1 MIGWLDTILRRP
13 RAVLSAMIVLVL
25 AGLLSY
31 ITIPKESNP
40 NVTIPTFF
48 VSTTVPGISPQD
60 AERLLVKPIEV
71 KLRGLEGLK
80 QITAYS
86 TEGRGALI
94 VEFES
99 DVDMQKAA
107 RDVRVKVDDAKPDLP
122 LDATTPA
129 IAEINLSLQPTILV
143 AVSGEVPERT
153 LEARAKDLQDAL
165 QRIPTVLSADLK
177 GKRDEVLEVIVNKQK
192 LEAYGLGPADIYNV
206 VSRNN
211 LLIAAGSSE
220 GSKGRFSVKLPGL
233 IQSPEDLL
241 KLPVK
246 SVKGTVVTL
255 QQVADV
261 RRSFKDRTEYAMYNG
276 RPAITIEVVK
286 RQGTNIIETNAE
298 VRRVADEMLKAWPT
312 AMHVDYALD
321 QSNTIKD
328 VLQSLQDGV
337 ILAILLVMV
346 LVVAALGL
354 RSGILVGISIPTSFL
369 IGFFVIAMM
378 GYTLNIMIMFGLILS
393 VGILVDG
400 SIVLA
405 EYADR
410 KMAEGMA
417 PKEAYIAAAKRMFWP
432 IVSSMATTIAAFIP
446 LLFWPGIAGE
456 FMSYL
461 PVTVIT
467 VLTASLL
474 TAMVFVPAVGFFIGK
489 TDKETMEQ
497 FGHFADD
504 EHADF
509 RKMKG
514 LTGLY
519 LRFIE
524 RIIRHP
530 ILVGIAVLT
539 LMGGIVATYITH
551 PTGTEFFVDT
561 EPEQVNVYVRARGNL
576 GVAQQLALTRE
587 VEARVVKVKGIK
599 TFATSAGKSSNGGA
613 FGSQDVPADVVG
625 TIQLELEPVGSRKPW
640 KQLNKELD
648 ATVADMPG
656 IFVEVRPLEGGPQ
669 SGKDIRLQIT
679 SMDRDAAFAAARK
692 VEDHMVNG
700 MKGIINVDD
709 DLPLPGYEWT
719 LTVDREKAG
728 QFGADIASAGTLV
741 QLATT
746 GAKVGSYRPDNSKD
760 EIDIRVRLPENERSI
775 AAVKDIKLTTPS
787 GLVPMSNFMESKVV
801 PLVNV
806 LYRFDGVPSVFVKG
820 NVAPGVFANDKI
832 QELNTW
838 IGQQKWPSGVSLK
851 FRGTDEDQKKSGE
864 FLVKALVASI
874 FMMFMIL
881 IVQYNSFYHVLITL
895 STVVMSTVGVLLGML
910 VTGQYFSIIMTGTG
924 VIALIG
930 VVVSHS
936 IVLIDTFHRLRDAGQ
951 NGIEAAIRTCS
962 QRMRPVLLTSITAML
977 GLLPLMFELNVNFFT
992 RHIAIGSVTSAWW
1005 VHLSTAMVF
1014 GLMLATVLTL
1024 IMTPVLLAAPTV
1036 FKENSAKRREL
1047 KAAAL
1052 AAQEEAALGL
1062 ENMDKP
1068 RRRKS
1073 ARKGGKVAPS
1083 KEEVIEEEEPLKHAA
1098 E

>member
-1 MIGWLDTILRRP
+1 MIGWLDSILRRP
-13 RAVLSAMIVLVL
+13 RAVLSAMLVLVI
-25 AGLLSY
+25 AGLLAY
-31 ITIPKESNP
+31 INIPKESNP
-40 NVTIPTFF
+40 NITIPIFF
-48 VSTTVPGISPQD
+48 VSTTIPGISPQD

-86 TEGRGALI
+86 TEGRGGLI

-99 DVDMQKAA
+99 DVNIEKAA
-107 RDVRVKVDDAKPDLP
+107 RDVRLKVDEAKPDLP

-129 IAEINLSLQPTILV
+129 VTEINFSLQPTILV
-143 AVSGEVPERT
+143 AVSGDVPERT

-192 LEAYGLGPADIYNV
+192 LEAYGLGPADIYNI

-211 LLIAAGSSE
+211 LLVAAGSSE
-220 GSKGRFSVKLPGL
+220 GSTGRFSVKVPGL
-233 IQSPEDLL
+233 IQSPKDMLD
-241 KLPVK
+241 LPVK
-246 SVKGTVVTL
+246 SFKGTVVTL
-255 QQVADV
+255 KEVADV
-261 RRSFKDRTEYAMYNG
+261 RRSFQDRTEYALYNG

-298 VRRVADEMLKAWPT
+298 VKRVAGELLSTWPT

-328 VLQSLQDGV
+328 VLQSLQDGI
-337 ILAILLVMV
+337 ILAIILVMV
-346 LVVAALGL
+346 LVVASLGV

-369 IGFFVIAMM
+369 IGFFIIAMM

-410 KMAEGMA
+410 KMAEGVV

-467 VLTASLL
+467 VLSASLL

-509 RKMKG
+509 RQMKG

-530 ILVGIAVLT
+530 LLVGAAVLT
-539 LMGGIVATYITH
+539 LMGGIVATYATH
-551 PTGTEFFVDT
+551 PTGVEFFVDT

-576 GVAQQLALTRE
+576 GVAQQLAITRD
-587 VEARVVKVKGIK
+587 VEARVVKVDGIK
-599 TFATSAGKSSNGGA
+599 TYATSAGKSSNGGA
-613 FGSQDVPADVVG
+613 FGNQDVPADVIG
-625 TIQLELEPVGSRKPW
+625 TIQLELFPVGHRKKW
-640 KQLNKELD
+640 KVLQKELE
-648 ATVADMPG
+648 ASVANIPG
-656 IFVEVRPLEGGPQ
+656 IYVEVRPLEGGPQ

-679 SMDRDAAFAAARK
+679 SIDREAAFAAARK
-692 VEDHMVNG
+692 IEDHMVNN
-700 MKGIINVDD
+700 MKGIIDIDD

-728 QFGADIASAGTLV
+728 RFGADIASAGTLV
-741 QLATT
+741 QLATN
-746 GAKVGSYRPDNSKD
+746 GAKVGSYRPDDSKD

-775 AAVKDIKLTTPS
+775 TAVKDIKLTTNV
-787 GLVPMSNFMESKVV
+787 GLVPMSNFLKSDVE

-806 LYRFDGVPSVFVKG
+806 LYRFDGVPSIFVKG
-820 NVAPGVFANDKI
+820 NAAPGFFANDKI
-832 QELNTW
+832 AELDKW
-838 IGQQKWPSGVSLK
+838 IGQQKWPTGVNFK
-851 FRGTDEDQKKSGE
+851 FRGTDEDQKKSGD
-864 FLVKALVASI
+864 FLVKALVSSI

-936 IVLIDTFHRLRDAGQ
+936 IVLIDTYHRLRDAGQ
-951 NGIEAAIRTCS
+951 NGVEAAIRTCS
-962 QRMRPVLLTSITAML
+962 QRMRPVLLTSVTAML
-977 GLLPLMFELNVNFFT
+977 GLLPLAFELNVNLFT
-992 RHIAIGSVTSAWW
+992 RHVFIGSVTSAWW

-1014 GLMLATVLTL
+1014 GLLLATVLTL

-1036 FKENSAKRREL
+1036 FRENHAIRKEKRAAK
-1047 KAAAL
+1047 KAA
-1052 AAQEEAALGL
+1052 
-1062 ENMDKP
+1062 
-1068 RRRKS
+1068 
-1073 ARKGGKVAPS
+1073 KVAATNP
-1083 KEEVIEEEEPLKHAA
+1083 VIENDIIEEPMKQAA

>member
-1 MIGWLDTILRRP
+1 MNWLDTVLRRP
-13 RAVLSAMIVLVL
+13 RAVLSAMLVLVV

-31 ITIPKESNP
+31 ISIPKESNP
-40 NVTIPTFF
+40 NITIPTFF
-48 VSTTVPGISPQD
+48 VSTSVPGISPQD

-80 QITAYS
+80 QLTAYS
-86 TEGRGALI
+86 TEGRGGLI
-94 VEFES
+94 VEFET
-99 DVDMQKAA
+99 DVNIEKAS
-107 RDVRVKVDDAKPDLP
+107 RDVRQKVDEAKPDLP
-122 LDATTPA
+122 EDATTPSV
-129 IAEINLSLQPTILV
+129 AEINLSLQPTILV
-143 AVSGEVPERT
+143 AVSGGVPERT
-153 LEARAKDLQDAL
+153 LEARAKDLQDAI
-165 QRIPTVLSADLK
+165 QRIPSVLSADFG
-177 GKRDEVLEVIVNKQK
+177 GKRDEVLEIIVNKQK
-192 LEAYGLGPADIYNV
+192 LEAYGLGPADIYNI

-211 LLIAAGSSE
+211 LLVAAGSSDTDN
-220 GSKGRFSVKLPGL
+220 GRFSVKVPGL
-233 IQSPEDLL
+233 VQEPSDLL
-241 KLPVK
+241 TLPVK
-246 SVKGTVVTL
+246 TFQGTVVVL
-255 QQVADV
+255 QDVADV
-261 RRSFKDRTEYAMYNG
+261 RRTFLDRTEYALYNG
-276 RPAITIEVVK
+276 LPAITINVVK
-286 RQGTNIIETNAE
+286 RQGTNIIDTNAE
-298 VRRVADEMLKAWPT
+298 VKRVAEELLKTWPS

-337 ILAILLVMV
+337 ILAIILVMV
-346 LVVAALGL
+346 LVVASLGL

-369 IGFFVIAMM
+369 IGFFIISMM

-400 SIVLA
+400 AIVLT

-410 KMAEGMA
+410 KMAEGLV
-417 PKEAYIAAAKRMFWP
+417 PKEAYIAAARRMFWP
-432 IVSSMATTIAAFIP
+432 IVSSMATTIAAFVP
-446 LLFWPGIAGE
+446 LLFAPGIAGK

-461 PVTVIT
+461 PVTVII
-467 VLTASLL
+467 VLSASLL

-489 TDKETMEQ
+489 TDKETMAQ

-509 RKMKG
+509 RQMKG

-524 RIIRHP
+524 RIIRRP
-530 ILVGIAVLT
+530 ILVGVAVLT
-539 LMGGIVATYITH
+539 LMGSIVATYATH
-551 PTGTEFFVDT
+551 PTGVEFFVDT

-576 GVAQQLALTRE
+576 GTSQQLALTRE
-587 VEARVVKVKGIK
+587 VEARVVKVEGIK
-599 TFATSAGKSSNGGA
+599 TYATTAGKSTNGGA

-625 TIQLELEPVGSRKPW
+625 TIQLELNPVGHRKPW
-640 KQLNKELD
+640 KELNKDLD
-648 ATVADMPG
+648 AVVAGMPG
-656 IFVEVRPLEGGPQ
+656 IYVEIRPLEGGPE

-679 SMDRDAAFAAARK
+679 SMNRDSAFAAARK
-692 VEDHMVNG
+692 IEDHMTNG
-700 MKGIINVDD
+700 MTGIIDIDD

-728 QFGADIASAGTLV
+728 RFGADIASAGTLV

-746 GAKVGSYRPDNSKD
+746 GAKVGSYRPDDSKD

-775 AAVKDIKLTTPS
+775 SAVRDIKLTTS
-787 GLVPMSNFMESKVV
+787 AGLVPMSNFLKSDVE

-806 LYRFDGVPSVFVKG
+806 LYRLDGVPSVFVKG
-820 NVAPGVFANDKI
+820 NVAAGFFATDKI
-832 QELNTW
+832 QELNAW
-838 IGQQKWPSGVSLK
+838 IEQQKWPSEVKFK
-851 FRGTDEDQKKSGE
+851 FRGNDEDQEKFGN
-864 FLVKALVASI
+864 FLVKAMIASV
-874 FMMFMIL
+874 FMIFMIL

-895 STVVMSTVGVLLGML
+895 STVIMSTVGVLLGML
-910 VTGQYFSIIMTGTG
+910 VTGQYFSMIMTGTG

-977 GLLPLMFELNVNFFT
+977 GLLPLVFELNVNLFT

-1014 GLMLATVLTL
+1014 GLLLATILTL

-1036 FKENSAKRREL
+1036 FHEARVARRER
-1047 KAAAL
+1047 KIIKKMVDAATTGEGRPGNDNA
-1052 AAQEEAALGL
+1052 
-1062 ENMDKP
+1062 M
-1068 RRRKS
+1068 
-1073 ARKGGKVAPS
+1073 
-1083 KEEVIEEEEPLKHAA
+1083 KHAA

>member
-1 MIGWLDTILRRP
+1 MNWLDSVLRRP
-13 RAVLSAMIVLVL
+13 RAVLSAMLVLVV

-31 ITIPKESNP
+31 ISIPKESNP
-40 NVTIPTFF
+40 NITIPTFF
-48 VSTTVPGISPQD
+48 VSTNVPGISPQD

-80 QITAYS
+80 QLTAYS
-86 TEGRGALI
+86 TEGRGGLI
-94 VEFES
+94 VEFET
-99 DVDMQKAA
+99 DVNIEKAS
-107 RDVRVKVDDAKPDLP
+107 RDVRQKVDEAKPDLP
-122 LDATTPA
+122 EDATTPSV
-129 IAEINLSLQPTILV
+129 AEINLSLQPTILV
-143 AVSGEVPERT
+143 AVSGGVPERT
-153 LEARAKDLQDAL
+153 LEARAKDLQDAI
-165 QRIPTVLSADLK
+165 QRIPSVLSADFG
-177 GKRDEVLEVIVNKQK
+177 GKRDEVLEIIVNKQK
-192 LEAYGLGPADIYNV
+192 LEAYGLGPADIYNI

-211 LLIAAGSSE
+211 LLVAAGSSDTDN
-220 GSKGRFSVKLPGL
+220 GRFSVKVPGL
-233 IQSPEDLL
+233 VQEPADLL
-241 KLPVK
+241 NLPVK
-246 SVKGTVVTL
+246 TFEGTVVVL
-255 QQVADV
+255 QDVADV
-261 RRSFKDRTEYAMYNG
+261 RRTFLDRTEYALYNG
-276 RPAITIEVVK
+276 LPAITINVVK
-286 RQGTNIIETNAE
+286 RQGTNIIDTNAE
-298 VRRVADEMLKAWPT
+298 VKRVSEELLKTWPS

-337 ILAILLVMV
+337 ILAIVLVMV
-346 LVVAALGL
+346 LVVASLGI

-369 IGFFVIAMM
+369 IGFFIISMM

-400 SIVLA
+400 AIVLT

-410 KMAEGMA
+410 KMAEGLV
-417 PKEAYIAAAKRMFWP
+417 PKEAYIAAARRMFWP
-432 IVSSMATTIAAFIP
+432 IVSSMATTIAAFVP
-446 LLFWPGIAGE
+446 LLFAPGIAGK

-461 PVTVIT
+461 PVTVII
-467 VLTASLL
+467 VLSASLL

-524 RIIRHP
+524 RIIRRP
-530 ILVGIAVLT
+530 ILVGAAVLT
-539 LMGGIVATYITH
+539 LMGSIVATYAMY
-551 PTGTEFFVDT
+551 PTGVEFFVDT

-576 GVAQQLALTRE
+576 GTSQQLALTRE
-587 VEARVVKVKGIK
+587 VEARVVKVEGIK
-599 TFATSAGKSSNGGA
+599 TYATTAGKSSNGGA

-625 TIQLELEPVGSRKPW
+625 TIQLELNPVGHRKPW
-640 KQLNKELD
+640 KELNKDLD
-648 ATVADMPG
+648 AVVAGMPG
-656 IFVEVRPLEGGPQ
+656 IYVEIRPLEGGPE

-679 SMDRDAAFAAARK
+679 SMNRDSAFAAARK
-692 VEDHMVNG
+692 IEDHMTNG
-700 MKGIINVDD
+700 MTGIIDIDD

-728 QFGADIASAGTLV
+728 RFGADIASAGTLV

-746 GAKVGSYRPDNSKD
+746 GAKVGSYRPDDSKD

-775 AAVKDIKLTTPS
+775 SAVRDIKLTTS
-787 GLVPMSNFMESKVV
+787 AGLVPMSNFLKSDVE

-806 LYRFDGVPSVFVKG
+806 LYRLDGVPSVFVKG
-820 NVAPGVFANDKI
+820 NVAAGFFATDKI

-838 IGQQKWPSGVSLK
+838 IEQQKWPSEVKFK
-851 FRGTDEDQKKSGE
+851 FRGNDEDQEKFGN
-864 FLVKALVASI
+864 FLVKAMIASV
-874 FMMFMIL
+874 FMIFMIL

-895 STVVMSTVGVLLGML
+895 STVIMSTVGVLLGML
-910 VTGQYFSIIMTGTG
+910 VTGQYFSMIMTGTG

-977 GLLPLMFELNVNFFT
+977 GLLPLVFELNVNLFT

-1014 GLMLATVLTL
+1014 GLLLATILTL

-1036 FKENSAKRREL
+1036 FHEARVARRER
-1047 KAAAL
+1047 KIIKKMVDAATTGEGRPGNDNA
-1052 AAQEEAALGL
+1052 
-1062 ENMDKP
+1062 M
-1068 RRRKS
+1068 
-1073 ARKGGKVAPS
+1073 
-1083 KEEVIEEEEPLKHAA
+1083 KHAA

>member
-13 RAVLSAMIVLVL
+13 RAVLSAMLVLVV

-31 ITIPKESNP
+31 MTIPKESNP
-40 NVTIPTFF
+40 NITIPTFF
-48 VSTTVPGISPQD
+48 VSTSISGISPQD

-80 QITAYS
+80 QITAYA

-94 VEFES
+94 VEFET
-99 DVDMQKAA
+99 DVNIEKAS
-107 RDVRVKVDDAKPDLP
+107 RDVRLKVDEAKPDLP
-122 LDATTPA
+122 TDATTPA
-129 IAEINLSLQPTILV
+129 VAEINLSLEPTILV
-143 AVSGEVPERT
+143 AISGDVPERT
-153 LEARAKDLQDAL
+153 LEARSKDLQDAL

-192 LEAYGLGPADIYNV
+192 LEAYGLGPTDIYNI

-211 LLIAAGSSE
+211 LLVAAGSSE
-220 GSKGRFSVKLPGL
+220 GSTGRFTVKVPGL
-233 IQSPEDLL
+233 IQSPQDLFD
-241 KLPVK
+241 LPIK
-246 SVKGTVVTL
+246 SFQGTVVTL
-255 QQVADV
+255 KDVADV
-261 RRSFKDRTEYAMYNG
+261 RRSFQDRTDYALYNG
-276 RPAITIEVVK
+276 RPAITVEVVK

-298 VRRVADEMLKAWPT
+298 VRRVAEEMLKTWPT
-312 AMHVDYALD
+312 AMHIDYALD

-337 ILAILLVMV
+337 LLAIILVMI
-346 LVVAALGL
+346 LVVASLGL

-369 IGFFVIAMM
+369 IGFLILAIM

-400 SIVLA
+400 AIVLS

-410 KMAEGMA
+410 KMAEGIE

-432 IVSSMATTIAAFIP
+432 IVSSMATTIAAFVP
-446 LLFWPGIAGE
+446 LLFAPGIAGK

-461 PVTVIT
+461 PVTVII
-467 VLTASLL
+467 VLSASLL

-530 ILVGIAVLT
+530 ILVSVAVLT
-539 LMGGIVATYITH
+539 LMGSIVATYATH
-551 PTGTEFFVDT
+551 PTGVQFFVDT

-587 VEARVVKVKGIK
+587 VEARVIKVDGIK
-599 TFATSAGKSSNGGA
+599 TYATSAGKSGGGA
-613 FGSQDVPADVVG
+613 QGSQDIPADVVG
-625 TIQLELEPVGSRKPW
+625 TIQLELRPVGSRKPW
-640 KQLNKELD
+640 KKLNEEL
-648 ATVADMPG
+648 AAIVADMAG
-656 IFVEVRPLEGGPQ
+656 IIVEVRPLEGGPT

-679 SMDRDAAFAAARK
+679 SNDRDAAFAAARK
-692 VEDHMVNG
+692 IEAHVVGG
-700 MKGIINVDD
+700 MKGIVDVDD
-709 DLPLPGYEWT
+709 DLPLPGYEWS
-719 LTVDREKAG
+719 LTIDREKAG
-728 QFGADIASAGTLV
+728 RFGADVASAGTLV

-746 GAKVGSYRPDNSKD
+746 GAKVGSYRPDDSND

-775 AAVKDIKLTTPS
+775 TAVKDIKLTTAA
-787 GLVPMSNFMESKVV
+787 GLVPMSNFIKSTAE

-806 LYRFDGVPSVFVKG
+806 LYRLDGVPSVFVKG
-820 NVAPGVFANDKI
+820 NVAPGIFAGDKI
-832 QELNTW
+832 KELDTW
-838 IGQQKWPSGVSLK
+838 VNKQKWPEGVKFK
-851 FRGTDEDQKKSGE
+851 FRGDDEDQAKFGA
-864 FLVKALVASI
+864 FLVKAMVASV
-874 FMMFMIL
+874 FMIFMIL
-881 IVQYNSFYHVLITL
+881 IVQYNSFYHVMITL
-895 STVVMSTVGVLLGML
+895 STVIMSTVGVLLGML
-910 VTGQYFSIIMTGTG
+910 VTGQYFSMIMTGTG

-977 GLLPLMFELNVNFFT
+977 GLLPLALELNVNFFT
-992 RHIAIGSVTSAWW
+992 RHIVIGSVTSAWW

-1014 GLMLATVLTL
+1014 GLLLATVLTL

-1036 FKENSAKRREL
+1036 FSENRAAR
-1047 KAAAL
+1047 KAAKML
-1052 AAQEEAALGL
+1052 KQDVVAQDDNDL
-1062 ENMDKP
+1062 D
-1068 RRRKS
+1068 
-1073 ARKGGKVAPS
+1073 
-1083 KEEVIEEEEPLKHAA
+1083 EPPIRQAA

>member
-1 MIGWLDTILRRP
+1 MIGWLDSILRRP
-13 RAVLSAMIVLVL
+13 RAVLSAMIVLVV
-25 AGLLSY
+25 AGLLAY
-31 ITIPKESNP
+31 INIPKESNP
-40 NVTIPTFF
+40 NITIPTFI
-48 VSTTVPGISPQD
+48 VSTSVQGISPQD

-80 QITAYS
+80 QITAYA

-94 VEFES
+94 VEFET
-99 DVDMQKAA
+99 DVNIEKAS
-107 RDVRVKVDDAKPDLP
+107 RDVRLKVDEAKPDLP
-122 LDATTPA
+122 TDATTPA
-129 IAEINLSLQPTILV
+129 VAEINLSLQPTILV
-143 AVSGEVPERT
+143 AVSGDVPERT
-153 LEARAKDLQDAL
+153 LEARSKDLQDAL
-165 QRIPTVLSADLK
+165 QRIPSVLSADLK

-192 LEAYGLGPADIYNV
+192 LEAYGLGPADIYNI

-211 LLIAAGSSE
+211 LLVAAGSSE
-220 GSKGRFSVKLPGL
+220 GSTGRFSVKVPGL
-233 IQSPEDLL
+233 IQSPLDMLN
-241 KLPVK
+241 LPIK
-246 SVKGTVVTL
+246 SFQGTVVTL

-261 RRSFKDRTEYAMYNG
+261 RRSFQDRTEYALYNG
-276 RPAITIEVVK
+276 RPAITVEVVK

-298 VRRVADEMLKAWPT
+298 VKRISEEMLKTWPT
-312 AMHVDYALD
+312 AMHIDYALD

-337 ILAILLVMV
+337 LLAIILVMV
-346 LVVAALGL
+346 LVVASLGI

-369 IGFFVIAMM
+369 IGFFIISIM

-400 SIVLA
+400 AIVLS

-410 KMAEGMA
+410 KMAEGVA

-432 IVSSMATTIAAFIP
+432 IVSSMATTIAAFVP
-446 LLFWPGIAGE
+446 LLFAPGIAGK

-461 PVTVIT
+461 PVTVII
-467 VLTASLL
+467 VLSASLL

-489 TDKETMEQ
+489 TDKETVEQ

-530 ILVGIAVLT
+530 ILVGVSVLA
-539 LMGGIVATYITH
+539 LMGSIVATYATH
-551 PTGTEFFVDT
+551 PTGVEFFVDT

-587 VEARVVKVKGIK
+587 VEARVVKVEGIK
-599 TFATSAGKSSNGGA
+599 TYATAAGKSADGGG
-613 FGSQDVPADVVG
+613 FGNQDVPADVIG
-625 TIQLELEPVGSRKPW
+625 TIQLELRPVGQRKTW
-640 KQLNKELD
+640 KVLNKELD
-648 ATVADMPG
+648 ASVAGIPG
-656 IFVEVRPLEGGPQ
+656 VYVEVRPLEGGPT

-679 SMDRDAAFAAARK
+679 SNDRDAAFAAARK
-692 VEDHMVNG
+692 IEAHMVGG
-700 MKGIINVDD
+700 MKGIVDIDD

-719 LTVDREKAG
+719 MTVDREKAG
-728 QFGADIASAGTLV
+728 RFGADIASAGTLV

-746 GAKVGSYRPDNSKD
+746 GAKVGSYRPDDSKD
-760 EIDIRVRLPENERSI
+760 EIDIRVRLPESERSI
-775 AAVKDIKLTTPS
+775 TAVKDIKLTTPA
-787 GLVPMSNFMESKVV
+787 GLVPMSNFLKSDVE

-806 LYRFDGVPSVFVKG
+806 LYRLDGIPSVFVKG
-820 NVAPGVFANDKI
+820 NVATGFFANDKI
-832 QELNTW
+832 KELDTW
-838 IGQQKWPSGVSLK
+838 INKQKWPEGVKFK
-851 FRGTDEDQKKSGE
+851 FRGDDEDQAKFGA
-864 FLVKALVASI
+864 FLVKAMIASV
-874 FMMFMIL
+874 FMIFMIL
-881 IVQYNSFYHVLITL
+881 IVQYNSFYHVMITL
-895 STVVMSTVGVLLGML
+895 STVIMSTVGVMLGML
-910 VTGQYFSIIMTGTG
+910 VTGQYFSMIMTGTG

-977 GLLPLMFELNVNFFT
+977 GLLPLVFELNVNFFT
-992 RHIAIGSVTSAWW
+992 RHIVIGSVTSAWW

-1014 GLMLATVLTL
+1014 GLLLATVLTL
-1024 IMTPVLLAAPTV
+1024 ILTPVLLAAPTV
-1036 FKENSAKRREL
+1036 FRENRLVRRAKRAELKSAK
-1047 KAAAL
+1047 KVGG
-1052 AAQEEAALGL
+1052 LGL
-1062 ENMDKP
+1062 END
-1068 RRRKS
+1068 RDADETLTRQ
-1073 ARKGGKVAPS
+1073 
-1083 KEEVIEEEEPLKHAA
+1083 AA

>member
-1 MIGWLDTILRRP
+1 MNWLDTVLRRP
-13 RAVLSAMIVLVL
+13 RAVLSAMLVLVV

-31 ITIPKESNP
+31 ISIPKESNP
-40 NVTIPTFF
+40 NITIPTFF
-48 VSTTVPGISPQD
+48 VSTNVPGISPQD

-80 QITAYS
+80 QLTAYS
-86 TEGRGALI
+86 TEGRGGLI
-94 VEFES
+94 VEFET
-99 DVDMQKAA
+99 DVNIEKAS
-107 RDVRVKVDDAKPDLP
+107 RDVRQKVDEAKPDLP
-122 LDATTPA
+122 EDATTPSV
-129 IAEINLSLQPTILV
+129 AEINLSLQPTILV
-143 AVSGEVPERT
+143 AVSGGVPERT
-153 LEARAKDLQDAL
+153 LEARAKDLQDAI
-165 QRIPTVLSADLK
+165 QRIPSVLSADFA
-177 GKRDEVLEVIVNKQK
+177 GKRDEVLEIIVNKQK
-192 LEAYGLGPADIYNV
+192 LEAFGLGPADIYNI

-211 LLIAAGSSE
+211 LLVAAGSSDTDY
-220 GSKGRFSVKLPGL
+220 GRFSVKVPGL
-233 IQSPEDLL
+233 VQEPADLL
-241 KLPVK
+241 NLPVK
-246 SVKGTVVTL
+246 TSEGTVVVL
-255 QQVADV
+255 QDVADV
-261 RRSFKDRTEYAMYNG
+261 RRTFLDRSEYALYNG
-276 RPAITIEVVK
+276 LPAITINVVK
-286 RQGTNIIETNAE
+286 RQGTNIIDTNAE
-298 VRRVADEMLKAWPT
+298 VKRVSEELLKTWPS

-337 ILAILLVMV
+337 ILAIVLVMV
-346 LVVAALGL
+346 LVVASLGI

-369 IGFFVIAMM
+369 IGFFIISMM

-400 SIVLA
+400 AIVLT

-410 KMAEGMA
+410 KMAEGLV
-417 PKEAYIAAAKRMFWP
+417 PKEAYIAAARRMFWP
-432 IVSSMATTIAAFIP
+432 IVSSMATTIAAFVP
-446 LLFWPGIAGE
+446 LLFAPGIAGK

-461 PVTVIT
+461 PVTVII
-467 VLTASLL
+467 VLSASLL

-524 RIIRHP
+524 RIIRRP
-530 ILVGIAVLT
+530 ILVGVAVLT
-539 LMGGIVATYITH
+539 LMGSIVATYVAY
-551 PTGTEFFVDT
+551 PTGVEFFVDT

-576 GVAQQLALTRE
+576 GTSQQLALTRE
-587 VEARVVKVKGIK
+587 VEARVVKVEGIK
-599 TFATSAGKSSNGGA
+599 TYATTAGKSQNGGA

-625 TIQLELEPVGSRKPW
+625 TIQLELNPVGHRKPW
-640 KQLNKELD
+640 KELNKDLD
-648 ATVADMPG
+648 AVVAGMPG
-656 IFVEVRPLEGGPQ
+656 IYVEIRPLEGGPE

-679 SMDRDAAFAAARK
+679 SMNRDSAFAAARK
-692 VEDHMVNG
+692 IEDHMING
-700 MKGIINVDD
+700 MTGIIDIDD

-728 QFGADIASAGTLV
+728 RFGADIASAGTLV

-746 GAKVGSYRPDNSKD
+746 GAKVGSYRPDDSKD

-775 AAVKDIKLTTPS
+775 SAVRDIKLTTPA
-787 GLVPMSNFMESKVV
+787 GLVPMSNFLKSDVE

-806 LYRFDGVPSVFVKG
+806 LYRLDGVPSVFVKG
-820 NVAPGVFANDKI
+820 NVAAGFFATDKI

-838 IGQQKWPSGVSLK
+838 IEQQKWPSEVKFK
-851 FRGTDEDQKKSGE
+851 FRGNDEDQEKFGN
-864 FLVKALVASI
+864 FLVKAMIASV
-874 FMMFMIL
+874 FMIFMIL

-895 STVVMSTVGVLLGML
+895 STVIMSTVGVLLGML
-910 VTGQYFSIIMTGTG
+910 VTGQYFSMIMTGTG

-977 GLLPLMFELNVNFFT
+977 GLLPLVFELNVNLFT

-1014 GLMLATVLTL
+1014 GLLLATILTL

-1036 FKENSAKRREL
+1036 FHEARVARRE
-1047 KAAAL
+1047 
-1052 AAQEEAALGL
+1052 
-1062 ENMDKP
+1062 
-1068 RRRKS
+1068 RKII
-1073 ARKGGKVAPS
+1073 KKMVDVATTGEGRPGNDNAM
-1083 KEEVIEEEEPLKHAA
+1083 KHAA

>member
-1 MIGWLDTILRRP
+1 MNWLDSVLRRP
-13 RAVLSAMIVLVL
+13 RAVLSAMLVLVV

-31 ITIPKESNP
+31 ISIPKESNP
-40 NVTIPTFF
+40 NITIPTFF
-48 VSTTVPGISPQD
+48 VSTNVPGISPQD

-80 QITAYS
+80 QLTAYS
-86 TEGRGALI
+86 TEGRGGLI
-94 VEFES
+94 VEFET
-99 DVDMQKAA
+99 DVNIEKAS
-107 RDVRVKVDDAKPDLP
+107 RDVRQKVDEAKPDLP
-122 LDATTPA
+122 EDATTPSV
-129 IAEINLSLQPTILV
+129 AEINLSLQPTILV
-143 AVSGEVPERT
+143 AVSGGVPERT
-153 LEARAKDLQDAL
+153 LEARAKDLQDAI
-165 QRIPTVLSADLK
+165 QRIPSVLSADFG
-177 GKRDEVLEVIVNKQK
+177 GKRDEVLEIIVNKQK
-192 LEAYGLGPADIYNV
+192 LEAYGLGPADIYNI

-211 LLIAAGSSE
+211 LLVAAGSSDTDN
-220 GSKGRFSVKLPGL
+220 GRFSVKVPGL
-233 IQSPEDLL
+233 VQEPADLL
-241 KLPVK
+241 NLPVK
-246 SVKGTVVTL
+246 TFEGTVVVL
-255 QQVADV
+255 QDVADV
-261 RRSFKDRTEYAMYNG
+261 RRTFLDRSEYALYNG
-276 RPAITIEVVK
+276 LPAITINVVK
-286 RQGTNIIETNAE
+286 RQGTNIIDTNAE
-298 VRRVADEMLKAWPT
+298 VKRVSEELLKTWPS

-337 ILAILLVMV
+337 ILAIVLVMV
-346 LVVAALGL
+346 LVVASLGI

-369 IGFFVIAMM
+369 IGFFIISMM

-400 SIVLA
+400 AIVLT

-410 KMAEGMA
+410 KMAEGLV
-417 PKEAYIAAAKRMFWP
+417 PKEAYIAAARRMFWP
-432 IVSSMATTIAAFIP
+432 IVSSMATTIAAFVP
-446 LLFWPGIAGE
+446 LLFAPGIAGK

-461 PVTVIT
+461 PVTVII
-467 VLTASLL
+467 VLSASLL

-524 RIIRHP
+524 RIIRRP
-530 ILVGIAVLT
+530 ILVGVAVLT
-539 LMGGIVATYITH
+539 LMGSIVATYAMY
-551 PTGTEFFVDT
+551 PTGVEFFVDT

-576 GVAQQLALTRE
+576 GTSQQLALTRE
-587 VEARVVKVKGIK
+587 VEARVVKVEGIK
-599 TFATSAGKSSNGGA
+599 TYATTAGKSSNGGA

-625 TIQLELEPVGSRKPW
+625 TIQLELNPVGHRKPW
-640 KQLNKELD
+640 KELNKDLD
-648 ATVADMPG
+648 AVVAGMPG
-656 IFVEVRPLEGGPQ
+656 IYVEIRPLEGGPE

-679 SMDRDAAFAAARK
+679 SMNRDSAFAAARK
-692 VEDHMVNG
+692 IEDHMTNG
-700 MKGIINVDD
+700 MTGIIDIDD

-728 QFGADIASAGTLV
+728 RFGADIASAGTLV

-746 GAKVGSYRPDNSKD
+746 GAKVGSYRPDDSKD

-775 AAVKDIKLTTPS
+775 SAVRDIKLTTS
-787 GLVPMSNFMESKVV
+787 AGLVPMSNFLKSDVE

-806 LYRFDGVPSVFVKG
+806 LYRLDGVPSVFVKG
-820 NVAPGVFANDKI
+820 NVAAGFFATDKI

-838 IGQQKWPSGVSLK
+838 IEQQQWPSEVKFK
-851 FRGTDEDQKKSGE
+851 FRGNDEDQEKFGN
-864 FLVKALVASI
+864 FLVKAMIASV
-874 FMMFMIL
+874 FMIFMIL

-895 STVVMSTVGVLLGML
+895 STVIMSTVGVLLGML
-910 VTGQYFSIIMTGTG
+910 VTGQYFSMIMTGTG

-977 GLLPLMFELNVNFFT
+977 GLLPLVFELNVNLFT

-1014 GLMLATVLTL
+1014 GLLLATILTSDHD
-1024 IMTPVLLAAPTV
+1024 AGA
-1036 FKENSAKRREL
+1036 F
-1047 KAAAL
+1047 
-1052 AAQEEAALGL
+1052 
-1062 ENMDKP
+1062 
-1068 RRRKS
+1068 
-1073 ARKGGKVAPS
+1073 GGANRVP
-1083 KEEVIEEEEPLKHAA
+1083 
-1098 E
+1098 

>member
-1 MIGWLDTILRRP
+1 MNWLDSVLRRP
-13 RAVLSAMIVLVL
+13 RAVLSAMLVLVV

-31 ITIPKESNP
+31 ISIPKESNP
-40 NVTIPTFF
+40 NITIPTFF
-48 VSTTVPGISPQD
+48 VSTSVPGISPQD

-80 QITAYS
+80 QLTAYS
-86 TEGRGALI
+86 TEGRGGLI
-94 VEFES
+94 VEFET
-99 DVDMQKAA
+99 DVNIEKAS
-107 RDVRVKVDDAKPDLP
+107 RDVRQKVDEAKPDLP
-122 LDATTPA
+122 EDATTPSV
-129 IAEINLSLQPTILV
+129 AEINLSLQPTILV
-143 AVSGEVPERT
+143 AVSGGVPERT
-153 LEARAKDLQDAL
+153 LEARAKDLQDAI
-165 QRIPTVLSADLK
+165 QRIPSVLSADFG
-177 GKRDEVLEVIVNKQK
+177 GKRDEVLEIIVNKQK
-192 LEAYGLGPADIYNV
+192 LEAYGLGPADIYNI

-211 LLIAAGSSE
+211 LLVAAGSSDTDN
-220 GSKGRFSVKLPGL
+220 GRFSVKVPGL
-233 IQSPEDLL
+233 VQEPSDLL
-241 KLPVK
+241 TLPVK
-246 SVKGTVVTL
+246 TFQGTVVVL
-255 QQVADV
+255 QDVADV
-261 RRSFKDRTEYAMYNG
+261 RRTFLDRTEYALYNG
-276 RPAITIEVVK
+276 LPAITINVVK
-286 RQGTNIIETNAE
+286 RQGTNIIDTNAE
-298 VRRVADEMLKAWPT
+298 VKRVAEELLKTWPS

-337 ILAILLVMV
+337 ILAIILVMV
-346 LVVAALGL
+346 LVVASLGL

-369 IGFFVIAMM
+369 IGFFIISMM

-400 SIVLA
+400 AIVLT

-410 KMAEGMA
+410 KMAEGLV
-417 PKEAYIAAAKRMFWP
+417 PKEAYIAAARRMFWP
-432 IVSSMATTIAAFIP
+432 IVSSMATTIAAFVP
-446 LLFWPGIAGE
+446 LLFAPGIAGK

-461 PVTVIT
+461 PVTVII
-467 VLTASLL
+467 VLSASLL

-509 RKMKG
+509 RQMKG

-524 RIIRHP
+524 RIIRRP
-530 ILVGIAVLT
+530 ILVGVAVLT
-539 LMGGIVATYITH
+539 LMGSIVATYAMH
-551 PTGTEFFVDT
+551 PTGVEFFVDT

-576 GVAQQLALTRE
+576 GTSQQLALTRE
-587 VEARVVKVKGIK
+587 VEARVVKVEGIK
-599 TFATSAGKSSNGGA
+599 TYATTAGKSTNGGA

-625 TIQLELEPVGSRKPW
+625 TIQLELNPVGHRKPW
-640 KQLNKELD
+640 KELNKDLD
-648 ATVADMPG
+648 AVVVGMPG
-656 IFVEVRPLEGGPQ
+656 IYVEIRPLEGGPE

-679 SMDRDAAFAAARK
+679 SMNRDSAFAAARK
-692 VEDHMVNG
+692 IEDHMTNG
-700 MKGIINVDD
+700 MTGIIDIDD

-728 QFGADIASAGTLV
+728 RFGADIASAGTLV

-746 GAKVGSYRPDNSKD
+746 GAKVGSYRPDDSKD

-775 AAVKDIKLTTPS
+775 SAVRDIKLTTS
-787 GLVPMSNFMESKVV
+787 AGLVPMSNFLKSDVE

-806 LYRFDGVPSVFVKG
+806 LYRLDGVPSVFVKG
-820 NVAPGVFANDKI
+820 NVAAGFFATDKI
-832 QELNTW
+832 QELNAW
-838 IGQQKWPSGVSLK
+838 IEQQKWPSEVKFK
-851 FRGTDEDQKKSGE
+851 FRGNDEDQEKFGN
-864 FLVKALVASI
+864 FLVKAMIASV
-874 FMMFMIL
+874 FMIFMIL

-895 STVVMSTVGVLLGML
+895 STVIMSTVGVLLGML
-910 VTGQYFSIIMTGTG
+910 VTGQYFSMIMTGTG

-977 GLLPLMFELNVNFFT
+977 GLLPLVFELNVNLFT

-1014 GLMLATVLTL
+1014 GLLLATILTL

-1036 FKENSAKRREL
+1036 FHEARVARRER
-1047 KAAAL
+1047 KIIKKMVDAATTGEGRPGNDNA
-1052 AAQEEAALGL
+1052 
-1062 ENMDKP
+1062 M
-1068 RRRKS
+1068 
-1073 ARKGGKVAPS
+1073 
-1083 KEEVIEEEEPLKHAA
+1083 KHAA